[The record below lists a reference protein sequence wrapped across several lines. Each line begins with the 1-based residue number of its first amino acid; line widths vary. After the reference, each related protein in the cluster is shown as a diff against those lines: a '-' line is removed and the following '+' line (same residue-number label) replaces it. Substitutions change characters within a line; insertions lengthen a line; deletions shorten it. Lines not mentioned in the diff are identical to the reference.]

1 MYGGGGGDNGAAE
14 AARRQEEERQARIKE
29 GMSSIDKAFS
39 PFNDA
44 YYQGKQTAY
53 SDYYLPQLQQQFDE
67 ANAALRLQL
76 SASGLGQSSAGAY
89 GTAKLAKEYADRQAD
104 IAAKAGDYSGQARQS
119 VQDMRNQL
127 GSQLNASS
135 DAGAA
140 AQAAQSQAYASMNR
154 PNSFEPL
161 GNAFTQLSKLYQNDT
176 AAAQA
181 SGGQYGGLN
190 GVFGIG
196 TGANKNQ
203 KSSSL
208 VTS

>member
-1 MYGGGGGDNGAAE
+1 MYGGGGGDGGAAE
-14 AARRQEEERQARIKE
+14 HARQQEEARQARIRE
-29 GMSSIDKAFS
+29 GMANIDAAFS

-44 YYQGKQTAY
+44 YFSGKQKAY
-53 SDYYLPQLQQQFDE
+53 SDYYLPQLKQQFDE

-89 GTAKLAKEYADRQAD
+89 GSAKLAKEYADRQAD
-104 IAAKAGDYSGQARQS
+104 VAAKAGDYSGSARQS
-119 VQDMRNQL
+119 IQDMRSQL
-127 GSQLNASS
+127 GSQLNATS

-140 AQAAQSQAYASMNR
+140 AQAANAQAYASMNR

-181 SGGQYGGLN
+181 SGGQYGGINEML
-190 GVFGIG
+190 GIG
-196 TGANKNQ
+196 TGRNRNP
-203 KSSSL
+203 KSSSM
-208 VTS
+208 VVS